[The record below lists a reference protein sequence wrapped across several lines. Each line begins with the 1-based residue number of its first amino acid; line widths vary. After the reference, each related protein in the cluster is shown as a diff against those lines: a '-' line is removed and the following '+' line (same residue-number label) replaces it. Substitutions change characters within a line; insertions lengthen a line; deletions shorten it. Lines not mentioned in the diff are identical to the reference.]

1 MNTRSWSELFSQCV
15 WNIPSPPHHHL
26 LQLIFFFLNFLNPLR
41 TTLWTRLLYI
51 AAASTDLRCHQCIN
65 TLLLSAGRNW
75 ECLSI
80 IIYRHS
86 SGENEKT
93 SNRVFDFF
101 TATLIVHTHTR
112 LLKFAFGKSDA
123 VHVICFRRL
132 LGWVDFD
139 NLSCTR
145 GWRFKN
151 KWPSRPSSVS
161 RMCVYVSVGSAETVS
176 AFWSAFVNLLVV
188 HSVSTQ

>member
-1 MNTRSWSELFSQCV
+1 MDKATIYSRRKHRSAVSPVHKYSTAFCWKELGVSINNYLSTQF
-15 WNIPSPPHHHL
+15 WGEWK
-26 LQLIFFFLNFLNPLR
+26 NFQSSLR
-41 TTLWTRLLYI
+41 
-51 AAASTDLRCHQCIN
+51 
-65 TLLLSAGRNW
+65 
-75 ECLSI
+75 
-80 IIYRHS
+80 
-86 SGENEKT
+86 
-93 SNRVFDFF
+93 FF

>member
-80 IIYRHS
+80 IIYRRS

-93 SNRVFDFF
+93 SNRVFDFLLPLWLF
-101 TATLIVHTHTR
+101 IHTHDCWS
-112 LLKFAFGKSDA
+112 LLLTNPMRVMLFIFIEPLWLFIHTHDCWS
-123 VHVICFRRL
+123 L
-132 LGWVDFD
+132 LLANPMRFMSFVFVDC
-139 NLSCTR
+139 L
-145 GWRFKN
+145 G
-151 KWPSRPSSVS
+151 
-161 RMCVYVSVGSAETVS
+161 G
-176 AFWSAFVNLLVV
+176 
-188 HSVSTQ
+188 